1 MRWHPIL
8 AADEPEP
15 GQWRLLDSYD
25 REYGRITIVRL
36 DGEIR
41 YRAEFH
47 GDLLGYGTSLRSACE
62 RVHMVFVRSHGPASF
77 QGYPTFDSQRK

>member
-77 QGYPTFDSQRK
+77 QGYPTFDSQRR